1 MWMPQR
7 KHMESS
13 GEGRLGVSALQ
24 PKFTEGSCNGLA
36 ARLTHFVIF
45 LVFVE
50 HFFYPARRRLLRWA
64 PLLP

>member
-1 MWMPQR
+1 
-7 KHMESS
+7 
-13 GEGRLGVSALQ
+13 
-24 PKFTEGSCNGLA
+24 
-36 ARLTHFVIF
+36 VIF